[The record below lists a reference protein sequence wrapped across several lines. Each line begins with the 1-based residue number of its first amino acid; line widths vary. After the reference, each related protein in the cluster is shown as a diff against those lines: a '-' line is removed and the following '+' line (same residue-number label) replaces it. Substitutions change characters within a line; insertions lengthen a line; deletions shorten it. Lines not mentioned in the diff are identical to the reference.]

1 MGQQAMGTTLKHARL
16 LDRNAAAARHAQ
28 PYYLSSGEDVRTFE
42 HCHQNQIPVLLK
54 GPTGSGKTRFVEYMA
69 WRLARPLV
77 CITCHGDLTANDLLG
92 RYLVRNDNTLWQDG
106 PLTRAVRLG
115 AICYF
120 DDIVAARED
129 AVMVLHSLSDHRRSL
144 QLDKT
149 GEELLAPPEFQMVA
163 AYDPG
168 YQSVLKDLKPST
180 RQRFVALEFE
190 FLPPEQEASVVAH
203 EGGVQPNLARSLV
216 DLGQRLR
223 GLRHQGL
230 SEVPSTRLLIDAARL
245 VGSGIPLRA
254 ACYAALVSPLCDEVP
269 LVEAMRDLVDATF
282 P

>member
-1 MGQQAMGTTLKHARL
+1 MGNTLKHARI
-16 LDRNAAAARHAQ
+16 DRGTAAAVRHTQ
-28 PYYLSSGEDVRTFE
+28 PFYLSSGEDVRTFE
-42 HCHQNQIPVLLK
+42 HCHQHQIPVLLK

-106 PLTRAVRLG
+106 PLTRAVRTG

-120 DDIVAARED
+120 DEIVEARDD

-149 GEELLAPPEFQMVA
+149 GEQLQAPAGFQLVA

-168 YQSVLKDLKPST
+168 YQSALKDLKPST
-180 RQRFVALEFE
+180 RQRFVALQFH
-190 FLPPEQEASVVAH
+190 FLPPDQEASVVAH
-203 EGGVQPNLARSLV
+203 ES
-216 DLGQRLR
+216 
-223 GLRHQGL
+223 
-230 SEVPSTRLLIDAARL
+230 
-245 VGSGIPLRA
+245 
-254 ACYAALVSPLCDEVP
+254 
-269 LVEAMRDLVDATF
+269 
-282 P
+282 